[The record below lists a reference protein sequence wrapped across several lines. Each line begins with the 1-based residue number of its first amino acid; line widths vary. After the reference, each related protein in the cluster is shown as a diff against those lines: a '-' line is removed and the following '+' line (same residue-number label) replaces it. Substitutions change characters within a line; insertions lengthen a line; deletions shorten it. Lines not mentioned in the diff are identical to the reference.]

1 MFFLIFRYFCSDN
14 STNVSNFWH
23 FALSVPIYTHF
34 TSPIRRYPD
43 ILVHRLLG
51 AALDLSPLPVRTPEE
66 LHKITNV
73 CNLQKFNAKNASDES
88 SNLFFLYYVKSIGG
102 MDMRAAVLN
111 VQANSLEV
119 VLIETGN
126 HVTISY
132 KVC

>member
-1 MFFLIFRYFCSDN
+1 M
-14 STNVSNFWH
+14 
-23 FALSVPIYTHF
+23 
-34 TSPIRRYPD
+34 
-43 ILVHRLLG
+43 
-51 AALDLSPLPVRTPEE
+51 SPLPIRTPEE

-88 SNLFFLYYVKSIGG
+88 SNLFFLYYIKSIGG
-102 MDMRAAVLN
+102 MDMKAAVLN

-132 KVC
+132 KVCYFI